1 MPRKHFGT
9 DGIRGQV
16 GHAPMTPDFVLQL
29 GWAIGQVLGAQ
40 DNSPKILVGKDTRQS
55 GYMFESALEAGLSA
69 AGVNVLLLGPQPTPA
84 ISYLT
89 RELGGCAGIVVSA
102 SHNPHHDN
110 GIKIF
115 GADGFKLP
123 DAVEQEIEAC
133 LERPLTIQPESLPG
147 KARRVVDATERY
159 LEFCKST
166 VASDFR
172 LDGMK
177 LLVDCAHG
185 AGYQLAPQLFRD
197 LGAEVIAL
205 GIDPD
210 GVNIND
216 GCGSTVPEYAQAQ
229 ARKQQAD
236 LAVIMDGDGD
246 RLLMIDEQGEIADG
260 DDLLYVIARS
270 RQQQDC
276 LNGGVVGTLMSNLGL
291 EQALQRCDIPFVR
304 AAVGDRYV
312 QEQLRERNW
321 QIGGETSGH
330 LICRDRCWAGC
341 ALIAALQVLE
351 ALQILRAPLSEIRAE
366 IHKYPQV
373 MINVRCDNGQGI
385 SDAAKAAVADAERTL
400 NAQGRVLLRPS
411 GTEPVMRVMVEGE
424 DATMINH
431 LAQDIAASINTEN
444 G

>member
-9 DGIRGQV
+9 DGIRGRV

-29 GWAIGQVLGAQ
+29 GWAIGRVLGAH
-40 DNSPKILVGKDTRQS
+40 DDSPKILVGKDTRQS

-69 AGVNVLLLGPQPTPA
+69 AGINVLLLGPQPTPA

-123 DAVEQEIEAC
+123 DAVEQEIEVY

-147 KARRVVDATERY
+147 KASRVVDASARY

-166 VASDFR
+166 VASSFR
-172 LDGMK
+172 LDGLR

-185 AGYQLAPQLFRD
+185 ASYQLAPQLFAD

-205 GIDPD
+205 GVKPD
-210 GVNIND
+210 GININD
-216 GCGSTVPEYAQAQ
+216 GCGSTFPEHAQEQ
-229 ARKQQAD
+229 ARKQRAD
-236 LAVIMDGDGD
+236 LAIILDGDGD
-246 RLLMIDEQGEIADG
+246 RLLMVDERGTIADG
-260 DDLLYVIARS
+260 DDLLYAIARA
-270 RQQQDC
+270 RQLEGN

-291 EQALQRCDIPFVR
+291 EQALQQQNIPFVR

-312 QEQLRERNW
+312 QEQLSERDW
-321 QIGGETSGH
+321 QLGGETSGH
-330 LICRDRCWAGC
+330 LICRDRSWAGC
-341 ALIAALQVLE
+341 ALVAALQVLE
-351 ALQILRAPLSEIRAE
+351 SLQTLNSPLFDIRSELS
-366 IHKYPQV
+366 KCPQV
-373 MINVRCDNGQGI
+373 MINVRCGNGQDI
-385 SDAAKAAVADAERTL
+385 SEPTKAAVKAAERTL
-400 NAQGRVLLRPS
+400 GAHGRVLLRPS
-411 GTEPVMRVMVEGE
+411 GTEPVLRVMVEGE
-424 DATMINH
+424 DSVMIDR
-431 LAQDIAASINTEN
+431 LAQDIAASISAGNA
-444 G
+444 